1 MRSLAPR
8 FHLRSPFRC
17 RCSFPSTRVQL
28 LHSHHRPTNGSSPL
42 RPLVLF
48 SSFGISVGSAPA
60 PFPKRSHTCGALTSA
75 DVGSSVVLA
84 GWLLPERKVSKSLSF
99 FPLRD
104 SYGTTQLVVHTP
116 TGDPVPDGHV
126 QQSHLGTELA
136 HIPVESTVLIHG
148 HVRLRPEKQRR
159 PGPAGDV
166 EISVTDFTLLNP
178 ADRHMP
184 FLPSDTQNMAND
196 DLRSQYRHLDLR
208 RPQLSENLRKRSH
221 VAHIVRTVLNQQD
234 FLEVETPILLK
245 SSPEGAREF
254 LVPTRNTR
262 IRSNAAKVQEPLF
275 FALPQSPQQP
285 KQLLMCS
292 GAIDRYYQLARCFRD
307 EDGRKDRQPEFTQI
321 DLEMAFVSWGNPHPD
336 RDPWRIGGHE
346 VRDVV
351 EELIKSIWAQM
362 EEVSLPD
369 RFNVMTYNEAMSRFG
384 SDKPDTRFAL
394 EIMDVTSCL
403 PPSIVTALKHS
414 EQSVGCLSV
423 RQAGDTAFYPIVHE
437 CPTEDGLHRIEITS
451 ENLSSWLV
459 DSPIVQR
466 FSSPSGPWAE
476 CDPGQNLQ
484 LQPGDVVWIGKQ
496 RETPEVRPFVHSS
509 FGSAALTILS
519 QGGSTALGRQR
530 LRLAELAQSRG
541 TYSPT
546 RTPHFLWIT
555 EFPLFTR
562 ADTEKDLFAKGRW
575 SSTHHPFTA
584 PAWQD
589 LEALYDGRF
598 SEVRGQ
604 HYDLVLNGVE
614 IGGGS
619 VRVHD
624 AMMQEYIFS
633 EVLQLD
639 EQEKAS
645 FNHLLYALKC
655 GAPPHGGIALGK
667 CGFMEMTLA
676 TRVKSELAHTSAGF
690 DRLVAI
696 LCNASSIRDVIA
708 FPKTSAGT
716 DALLKSP
723 TPIQGDVLHQYGI
736 QPR

>member
-1 MRSLAPR
+1 
-8 FHLRSPFRC
+8 
-17 RCSFPSTRVQL
+17 
-28 LHSHHRPTNGSSPL
+28 
-42 RPLVLF
+42 
-48 SSFGISVGSAPA
+48 
-60 PFPKRSHTCGALTSA
+60 PFPKRSHNCGALTSA
-75 DVGSSVVLA
+75 DVGSRVVLA

-104 SYGTTQLVVHTP
+104 SYGTTQLVVHAS
-116 TGDPVPDGHV
+116 PVDLPPDEDGQRSNLV
-126 QQSHLGTELA
+126 TELA
-136 HIPVESTVLIHG
+136 RIPVESTVLIHG

-159 PGPAGDV
+159 PDPAGDV
-166 EISVTDFTLLNP
+166 EVLVTDFSLLNP

-196 DLRSQYRHLDLR
+196 DLRSQYRYLDLR
-208 RPQLSENLRKRSH
+208 RPELSVNLRKRSQ

-234 FLEVETPILLK
+234 FLEVETPVLLK

-254 LVPTRNTR
+254 LVPTRTNLAR
-262 IRSNAAKVQEPLF
+262 GSEQAKVQEPLF

-292 GAIDRYYQLARCFRD
+292 GGVDRYYQLARCFRD

-321 DLEMAFVSWGNPHPD
+321 DLEMAFVSWGDPNPEV
-336 RDPWRIGGHE
+336 DPWRIGGHE

-351 EELIKSIWAQM
+351 EVLIRSIWAQI
-362 EEVSLPD
+362 EKVSLPD
-369 RFNVMTYNEAMSRFG
+369 RFRVMTYHDAMRRFG
-384 SDKPDTRFAL
+384 SDKPDTRFGL
-394 EIMDVTSCL
+394 EIVDITSCL
-403 PPSIVTALKHS
+403 PPSAITILAHS
-414 EQSVGCLSV
+414 GETVGCLPV
-423 RQAGDTAFYPIVHE
+423 RQSGDATMYPIARE
-437 CPTEDGLHRIEITS
+437 CPTEDSLDRIVITS
-451 ENLSSWLV
+451 ENMSSWLV
-459 DSPIVQR
+459 NSPIVR
-466 FSSPSGPWAE
+466 EISPQGGEWRGSGLGE
-476 CDPGQNLQ
+476 KLR
-484 LQPGDVVWIGKQ
+484 LQPGDVAWIGKQ
-496 RETPEVRPFVHSS
+496 RDRPE
-509 FGSAALTILS
+509 
-519 QGGSTALGRQR
+519 GGSTALGRQR

-541 TYSPT
+541 TYTPT
-546 RTPHFLWIT
+546 RIPHFLWIT

-562 ADTEKDLFAKGRW
+562 ADAEKDLLAKGRW

-589 LEALYDGRF
+589 VQVLYEGRI

-639 EQEKAS
+639 EHEKAS
-645 FNHLLYALKC
+645 FNHLLHALRC
-655 GAPPHGGIALGK
+655 GAPPHGGIALG
-667 CGFMEMTLA
+667 
-676 TRVKSELAHTSAGF
+676 F
-690 DRLVAI
+690 DRMVAI

-723 TPIQGDVLHQYGI
+723 TPVHKGILYQYGI

>member
-1 MRSLAPR
+1 MSALIPSVCALSSDLPFSSLSAGSTTVRPFSLSFRLSVRSL
-8 FHLRSPFRC
+8 
-17 RCSFPSTRVQL
+17 
-28 LHSHHRPTNGSSPL
+28 PL
-42 RPLVLF
+42 
-48 SSFGISVGSAPA
+48 A
-60 PFPKRSHTCGALTSA
+60 PFPIRSHNCGALTSA
-75 DVGSSVVLA
+75 DVDSHVVLA
-84 GWLLPERKVSKSLSF
+84 GWLLPERKISKSLSF

-116 TGDPVPDGHV
+116 TGDPPGG
-126 QQSHLGTELA
+126 QQCNLVADLGR
-136 HIPVESTVLIHG
+136 IPVESTVLIHG

-159 PGPAGDV
+159 PGLAGDV
-166 EISVTDFTLLNP
+166 EVSVKDFTLLNP
-178 ADRHMP
+178 AGRHMP

-196 DLRSQYRHLDLR
+196 DLRSQYRYLDLR
-208 RPQLSENLRKRSH
+208 RPELSDNLRKRSQ

-254 LVPTRNTR
+254 LVPTRSTLAR
-262 IRSNAAKVQEPLF
+262 GSDAAKAQEPHF
-275 FALPQSPQQP
+275 FALSQSPQQP

-292 GAIDRYYQLARCFRD
+292 GAVDRYYQLARCFRD

-321 DLEMAFVSWGNPHPD
+321 DLEMAFVSWGKSNPED
-336 RDPWRIGGHE
+336 DPWRIGGHE
-346 VRDVV
+346 VRNVV
-351 EELIKSIWAQM
+351 EDLIRTIWAQM
-362 EEVSLPD
+362 EKISLPD
-369 RFNVMTYNEAMSRFG
+369 RFDVMTYHEAICRFG

-394 EIMDVTSCL
+394 EIVDITSLL
-403 PPSIVTALKHS
+403 PPSIVTALGRS
-414 EQSVGCLSV
+414 EQTISCLPV
-423 RQAGDTAFYPIVHE
+423 RLSDDTAFHPIARE
-437 CPTEDGLHRIEITS
+437 CSSEDSLDCIEITS
-451 ENLSSWLV
+451 ENAYSWLV
-459 DSPIVQR
+459 DSPVVR
-466 FSSPSGPWAE
+466 EFSPHGGEWDNCSLYE
-476 CDPGQNLQ
+476 KLQ
-484 LQPGDVVWIGKQ
+484 LKPGDVVWVGKQ
-496 RETPEVRPFVHSS
+496 RDRLE
-509 FGSAALTILS
+509 
-519 QGGSTALGRQR
+519 GGSTPLGRQR
-530 LRLAELAQSRG
+530 LRLAEFAQSRG
-541 TYSPT
+541 TYNPT

-562 ADTEKDLFAKGRW
+562 SDAEKDLLAKGRW

-584 PAWQD
+584 PVWQD
-589 LEALYDGRF
+589 VQALYDGRI

-639 EQEKAS
+639 EREKAS
-645 FNHLLYALKC
+645 FSHLLHALRC
-655 GAPPHGGIALGK
+655 GAPPHGGIAL
-667 CGFMEMTLA
+667 
-676 TRVKSELAHTSAGF
+676 GF

-723 TPIQGDVLHQYGI
+723 TPVHGDVLRQYGI
-736 QPR
+736 QPRWRHST